1 MKKIMTILSF
11 AIVSLGLMIN
21 VKAATLQ
28 SKIDAGENNIVL
40 DQNYTEDVK
49 IENGKNV
56 TIDLNGYTLT
66 GFVEDLGELT
76 IKSSKEGGKLIVP
89 EAIYVGDF
97 EKDKETGII
106 TKTVTGKFTLESGT
120 IVSADDY
127 GIYCMSGSTAII
139 NGGVI
144 ESLYAGLTGNNTT
157 GTMNFVVNGGTI
169 TTSEGPAIY
178 MPGPVSLT
186 MTGGTL
192 NGGISL
198 RMGKIN
204 ISGGTINATNGSID
218 SFAEYYK
225 KSENAWLADALYVWG
240 GTYTSKDAGETN
252 ELVLNI
258 TGGTF
263 NVTNKQGSAI
273 AIYDIGRYQQDMSI
287 NISKNAKL
295 ITNSTSR
302 NAYDVLSLKEAG
314 VENPV
319 AGFNN
324 PEYVG
329 KVETTI
335 TGGSFSSSVAKYLNA
350 DYMETLVNN
359 IYIVGSKNLTIEAP
373 SIDKEEV
380 TEVTIGVKDSEEI
393 KDALEKAIKDGK
405 IDVADISP
413 VVVVVVDK
421 VNVDALEKSTVESI
435 DNIAK
440 EKNIKITNY
449 FDITLNVQDSARN
462 EVLGTLNELSK
473 EMTFNVAIPKEL
485 TTVPEGY
492 NRKYYVV
499 RYHDGKSEILETTAN
514 GNILTFKSDKFSTYA
529 LAYEDIEIKNEEN
542 PKTADNII
550 TYVGIGIISIA
561 GISLAVSSIIKRKK
575 YLKK

>member
-1 MKKIMTILSF
+1 MKKILTMLSF

-89 EAIYVGDF
+89 HSIYVGDF
-97 EKDKETGII
+97 EKDKETGKI
-106 TKTVTGKFTLESGT
+106 TKTVTGKFTLDSGT

-127 GIYCMSGSTAII
+127 GIYCMSGSTAIV

-295 ITNSTSR
+295 VTNSTSR

-359 IYIVGSKNLTIEAP
+359 TYVVGSKNLTIEAP

-462 EVLGTLNELSK
+462 EVVGTLNELSK

-499 RYHDGKSEILETTAN
+499 RYHDGKSEIISASVD
-514 GNILTFKSDKFSTYA
+514 GNVLSFESDKFSTYA
-529 LAYEDIEIKNEEN
+529 LAYEDVKDEVIVN
-542 PKTADNII
+542 PPTGDKIVLDLV
-550 TYVGIGIISIA
+550 VGIVSVAGLGLVARSIA
-561 GISLAVSSIIKRKK
+561 KRKK
-575 YLKK
+575 YFN

>member
-1 MKKIMTILSF
+1 MKKILTMLSF

-28 SKIDAGENNIVL
+28 SKIDAGENNIIL

-49 IENGKNV
+49 IANGKNV

-89 EAIYVGDF
+89 HSIYVGDF
-97 EKDKETGII
+97 EKDKETGKI
-106 TKTVTGKFTLESGT
+106 TKTVTGKFTLDSGT

-127 GIYCMSGSTAII
+127 GIYCMSGSTAIV

-295 ITNSTSR
+295 VTNSTSR

-359 IYIVGSKNLTIEAP
+359 TYIVGSKNLTIEAP

-380 TEVTIGVKDSEEI
+380 TEVTIGVKNSEEV

-462 EVLGTLNELSK
+462 EVVGTLNELSK

-499 RYHDGKSEILETTAN
+499 RYHDGKSEILETTTN

-529 LAYEDIEIKNEEN
+529 LAYEDVEIKSEEN
-542 PKTADNII
+542 PKTADNIM
-550 TYVGIGIISIA
+550 TYVSIGIISIA
-561 GISLAVSSIIKRKK
+561 GISLALSSIIKRKK
-575 YLKK
+575 HLKK

>member
-1 MKKIMTILSF
+1 MKKILTVLSF
-11 AIVSLGLMIN
+11 AIVSLSLMIN

-40 DQNYTEDVK
+40 DQNYTEDVT
-49 IENGKNV
+49 IANGKNV

-66 GFVEDLGELT
+66 GVVEDLGELT

-89 EAIYVGDF
+89 ESIYVGDF
-97 EKDKETGII
+97 EKDKETGKI
-106 TKTVTGKFTLESGT
+106 TKTVTGKFTLDSGT

-127 GIYCMSGSTAII
+127 GIYCMSGSTAIV

-178 MPGPVSLT
+178 MPGPVSLN

-295 ITNSTSR
+295 VTNSTSR

-359 IYIVGSKNLTIEAP
+359 TYIVGSKSLTIEAP

-380 TEVTIGVKDSEEI
+380 KEVTIGVKNSEEV

-449 FDITLNVQDSARN
+449 FDITLNVKDSARN
-462 EVLGTLNELSK
+462 EVVGTLNELSK
-473 EMTFNVAIPKEL
+473 EMTFNVAIPKDL
-485 TTVPEGY
+485 ATVPEGY

-499 RYHDGKSEILETTAN
+499 RYHDGKSEILETTTN

-529 LAYEDIEIKNEEN
+529 LAYEDVEIKSEEN

-550 TYVGIGIISIA
+550 TYVSIGIISIA
-561 GISLAVSSIIKRKK
+561 GISLALSSIIKRKK
-575 YLKK
+575 HLKK